1 MEDYLAAHEVD
12 FIKFKI
18 DMLLNDCEGD
28 PVKRSKVVASIL
40 QSIANIPD
48 EITRSLY
55 VKECSLTFGIDEK
68 VLLRQ
73 IKVFIAQLRENA
85 ARANARQSSVASIDR
100 QPDSGSADTDRRIE
114 QRQVS
119 PAGETSD
126 ADAQTQNGS
135 LPGNDDVE
143 SDIPV
148 SAGLTEAVATAEDSH
163 VKVLAPQERA
173 LLRLIL
179 KFGMMALGEDFG
191 SDEGGA
197 PIKSY

>member
-1 MEDYLAAHEVD
+1 M
-12 FIKFKI
+12 
-18 DMLLNDCEGD
+18 
-28 PVKRSKVVASIL
+28 
-40 QSIANIPD
+40 
-48 EITRSLY
+48 
-55 VKECSLTFGIDEK
+55 
-68 VLLRQ
+68 
-73 IKVFIAQLRENA
+73 
-85 ARANARQSSVASIDR
+85 
-100 QPDSGSADTDRRIE
+100 
-114 QRQVS
+114 S

-197 PIKSY
+197 PIKVIDFVRDDLSVDNMHFSNPVYQRIYEEALALRESSWDNDLKVRIEKASIQQEAILKEGRDEIGKSARTMEEINIAEKKLQEKATVVSMNR